1 MTFHMTES
9 WQDICVEA
17 WSVHGVSHDWVMV
30 RCMGRAWWT
39 RDQCMFLL
47 VFRVCLMLDLFCCSS
62 TFISKPWCW
71 C

>member
-47 VFRVCLMLDLFCCSS
+47 VFRVCL
-62 TFISKPWCW
+62 
-71 C
+71 